1 MSLLKEDSKLKLP
14 NIKLS
19 KVLVADIEVFASA
32 FFFGIG
38 FLGQR
43 AVSVDG
49 LGRKQGYIS
58 EYVGYIFWYL
68 LVLL

>member
-1 MSLLKEDSKLKLP
+1 MSQVREDIKGLKLP
-14 NIKLS
+14 NLKLS
-19 KVLVADIEVFASA
+19 KVVVADIEVLASA

-49 LGRKQGYIS
+49 LGQSRFYIIT
-58 EYVGYIFWYL
+58 EC
-68 LVLL
+68 

>member
-1 MSLLKEDSKLKLP
+1 MSLIKEDVKLKLP

-49 LGRKQGYIS
+49 LGD
-58 EYVGYIFWYL
+58 YL
-68 LVLL
+68 LYIVIY